1 MFHEYPSH
9 GHTQAKQ
16 GASLAPNS
24 NTFKKPIN
32 KILHHGQLV
41 VHFRNVKINQYDKSL
56 LHNFTKLYNS
66 KEENY
71 PYSQNYSY
79 FGGK

>member
-9 GHTQAKQ
+9 GRTQAKQ
-16 GASLAPNS
+16 GTTTEVHLWPLNS

-41 VHFRNVKINQYDKSL
+41 VHFRNVKMNQYDKSL

-66 KEENY
+66 K
-71 PYSQNYSY
+71 
-79 FGGK
+79 